1 MLIVV
6 VDSPE
11 MFIYI
16 YILLLLHLLDMCNG
30 NEHSENLNTHASF
43 YYQILEIPTEI
54 NILVN

>member
-1 MLIVV
+1 MLIIV

-11 MFIYI
+11 MFFL

-54 NILVN
+54 NILN